1 MNMENKEMERDDTI
15 GTDAEKDEAK
25 PKPKRM
31 PVWLLAAVGLVV
43 IVVLA
48 VVFTLGSSPDGGGLK
63 VSIDAPAEVSAGGE
77 LTVKIAVGE
86 VVNFDSANYDIAYD
100 SNVLEVTGVGN
111 GSIGNTTIPILNWNF
126 DPTKVRVINNVPGL
140 PGVNGSGYL
149 AEVYF
154 NVIGVSGDTSDLG
167 FSGNCVLY
175 DIEALPITAQ
185 WVDAAVSVK

>member
-15 GTDAEKDEAK
+15 GTDAEKGEAK